1 MDLIQKIIEKSR
13 EVDTRLDNMQESEL
27 DSFHIEFKVPPFHP
41 RAKTIREYP
50 YACLRLESLPE
61 TQTYQLARER
71 IFLIDNTVS
80 KLSFVKSFI
89 EKNGVHPHILGSSE
103 DKVKTREFLESFIR
117 DNDLT
122 KREGALVVAI
132 GGGLLL
138 NVAAYVSEK
147 LNGPLIIFPT
157 TALAMADLAGG
168 KVRVNAIAN
177 LKFYKHYYKSY
188 YEPDAIYI
196 DDRFL
201 DYRPE
206 KQIKIGLAEII
217 KHGLA
222 QSPKLY
228 DFLSQSGKTLLSD
241 RKKLKKAI
249 FWACDLKRACL
260 EIDVEENMNGSRSF
274 LRMGHDFSDR
284 IEEEM
289 KLKIPHGFAVAIG
302 IIKQLEFEKDEKTL
316 LKAKKI
322 FQTFGIPTTLEEY
335 KKLDGS
341 RNGSMP

>member
-1 MDLIQKIIEKSR
+1 MELIKKIIEKSR
-13 EVDTRLDNMQESEL
+13 EVDNRFENMPESEL
-27 DSFHIEFKVPPFHP
+27 DSFHIEFCVPPFHP
-41 RAKTIREYP
+41 RAKMIKSYP
-50 YACLRLESLPE
+50 YACLTLESLPQ
-61 TQTYQLARER
+61 TQHYKSSRER

-89 EKNGVHPHILGSSE
+89 EKKGVHPHILGSSE
-103 DKVKTREFLESFIR
+103 DKVKTMEFLDTFIK

-122 KREGALVVAI
+122 KREGAMVVAI

-138 NVAAYVSEK
+138 NVAAYISEK
-147 LNGPLIIFPT
+147 LNSPLIIFPT

-168 KVRVNAIAN
+168 KVRVNAIVKS
-177 LKFYKHYYKSY
+177 KFYKHYYKSY

-196 DDRFL
+196 DSRFL
-201 DYRPE
+201 DYLPE

-228 DFLSQSGKTLLSD
+228 DFLSRSGKTLLRD

-274 LRMGHDFSDR
+274 LRMGHDFSDK

-302 IIKQLEFEKDEKTL
+302 IIKQLEFEKDEKAL
-316 LKAKKI
+316 INAKKI
-322 FQTFGIPTTLEEY
+322 FQIFDIPTNIEEY
-335 KKLDGS
+335 NKLSD
-341 RNGSMP
+341 

>member
-1 MDLIQKIIEKSR
+1 MDLIKKILDKSR
-13 EVDTRLDNMQESEL
+13 EVDNLFDSMSDLEL
-27 DSFHIEFKVPPFHP
+27 DSFRIEFQAPPFHP
-41 RAKTIREYP
+41 RAKTIKSYP
-50 YACLRLESLPE
+50 YACLTLEILPE
-61 TQTYQLARER
+61 TQTYKSSKER

-80 KLSFVKSFI
+80 KLSFVRSFI
-89 EKNGVHPHILGSSE
+89 EKNGVHPYILGSSE
-103 DKVKTREFLESFIR
+103 DRVKTREFLDTFIK

-138 NVAAYVSEK
+138 NVAAYISEK
-147 LNGPLIIFPT
+147 MDSPLIIFPT

-168 KVRVNAIAN
+168 KVRVNAIVN

-188 YEPDAIYI
+188 YEPDAIFI

-201 DYRPE
+201 DYLPE

-217 KHGLA
+217 KHGLV

-316 LKAKKI
+316 LKAKKL
-322 FQTFGIPTTLEEY
+322 FQELGIPTTLKEY
-335 KKLDGS
+335 KDLDA
-341 RNGSMP
+341 N